1 MSASVER
8 ALNIERERWAAPH
21 ILNER
26 ERWAPQNLVNERE
39 RERRSLKMSGAQL
52 CIFVNMDEK
61 IDAYRILKNIVA
73 EKIIYL

>member
-52 CIFVNMDEK
+52 WW
-61 IDAYRILKNIVA
+61 
-73 EKIIYL
+73 